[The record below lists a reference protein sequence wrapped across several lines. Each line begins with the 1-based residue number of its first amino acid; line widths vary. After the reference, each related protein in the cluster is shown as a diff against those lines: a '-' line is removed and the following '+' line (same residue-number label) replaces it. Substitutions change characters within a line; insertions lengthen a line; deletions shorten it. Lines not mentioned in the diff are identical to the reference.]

1 MQFPTSTTSITYKLS
16 IFRNRNKA
24 GALRYRLIFL
34 LVLKI
39 FMESLSKV
47 LIASTCIYVVNEG
60 RFDAIQ
66 TIVGFYACVLTM
78 TVFNGI
84 FSRRKLC
91 SFESVIG
98 KFLSMLQ
105 IRLTKNI

>member
-1 MQFPTSTTSITYKLS
+1 
-16 IFRNRNKA
+16 
-24 GALRYRLIFL
+24 
-34 LVLKI
+34 
-39 FMESLSKV
+39 MESLSKV

-98 KFLSMLQ
+98 KYLYLSMLQ